1 MKTYI
6 LTAGVMLALS
16 ACAFAGHSTLDE
28 IRALEAEKRAS
39 DSIETARQKEA
50 LPQASA
56 PVSRLHRL
64 TDGRT
69 VNLADWTVVL
79 FMQSTCP
86 YSQKFDPVLKGFS
99 QRTGLPVFPF
109 SMDGRGDITFTD
121 VVPATPDVLLEY
133 FQSGIPLATPT
144 TFLTNVHTMETYP
157 LLQQQADEI
166 TLASRLDEVLR
177 LALDR
182 RAQANTNGST
192 LK

>member
-1 MKTYI
+1 MKTHI

-16 ACAFAGHSTLDE
+16 ACACAGHSTLDE
-28 IRALEAEKRAS
+28 IRALEAAKTTEYAVSPQTTQPAEIRPK
-39 DSIETARQKEA
+39 I
-50 LPQASA
+50 LP
-56 PVSRLHRL
+56 HRL

-86 YSQKFDPVLKGFS
+86 YSQKFDPVMKGFS

-182 RAQANTNGST
+182 RAQTAQSSLPPQG
-192 LK
+192 